1 MFYLGDFCRDLSSHG
16 DIQNVIMD
24 SFASPNEEVK
34 TAASYALGKFFS
46 LSLCRTYFLTRSFTN
61 ACIHAQTHTHHA
73 CTRMHA
79 HTNTHHTHTSTHRTH
94 AHAHHTHMHIHAC
107 THMHSCSHNTYPHMF
122 VTHTETCSWDTRTH
136 THAHTCWYLVAA
148 QWRH

>member
-46 LSLCRTYFLTRSFTN
+46 LSLCRTYFLTRSFTY

-79 HTNTHHTHTSTHRTH
+79 HTNTHHTQNTRTPHTH
-94 AHAHHTHMHIHAC
+94 AHTCMHAYALVFTQHIPTHVCHTHRDMFTGHTHTHAC
-107 THMHSCSHNTYPHMF
+107 THA
-122 VTHTETCSWDTRTH
+122 R
-136 THAHTCWYLVAA
+136 TCWYLVAA